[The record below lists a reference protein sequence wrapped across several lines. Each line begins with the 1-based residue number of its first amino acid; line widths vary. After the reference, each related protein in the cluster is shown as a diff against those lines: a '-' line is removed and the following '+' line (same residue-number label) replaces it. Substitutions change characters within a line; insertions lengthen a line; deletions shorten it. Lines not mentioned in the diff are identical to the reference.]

1 MYRGGQPLPA
11 FLPPPGGLPDPML
24 LNTLPLPPP
33 PPGAPGIPQ
42 PQPYIPEPVPAA
54 APGGPPINAYIEP
67 PPKIPEMTDSTI
79 MPPRPNFTVS
89 DVNGG
94 SSTTKIGGHIPLA
107 KCRVLYIGTAIPTET
122 SEGIKAV
129 QEPLRK
135 RYVTDGSTATSVP
148 GVDAW
153 LTAFSSGLLLQY
165 IGDDANPD
173 EEYVTWLPIHTLHVS
188 AAVKCVPQVLPNG
201 QRYSEFVALDS
212 PAAQRSN
219 HPPIFA
225 VIMRRT
231 KGVKVLECHA
241 FICKSNQAAMS
252 LVQSTTHA
260 YEHKEGWMEDE
271 QPKYMQTLEGTLDTQ
286 NADAQP
292 TVPLFQP
299 STDQAR
305 DRPNT
310 KSNGYFLSLD
320 NNSKLIKSY
329 NVQHPNKLYSSK
341 RPTMPPVIPAEPQP
355 AGALVPAPS
364 QYLADF
370 GDFRGYPVFE
380 FPGFVS
386 PEKYKAT
393 MRQIRRQR
401 GRLDMP
407 ENDPR
412 EGPPNNLYPEPPP
425 PRPVEQPTYLAPVTV
440 RYDYQDDMGNYY
452 YVGGDDGHS
461 YRDYLPDATDPD
473 DLAYLAEPSHP
484 SRPDYAK
491 FIERP
496 PRSDLQRRED
506 PYYDRGTEHRRPIN
520 YIEDF
525 ANVAGYYP

>member
-1 MYRGGQPLPA
+1 MYRGGQTQPPTY
-11 FLPPPGGLPDPML
+11 FPPPGGLPDPML
-24 LNTLPLPPP
+24 LNTLTYP
-33 PPGAPGIPQ
+33 PPGAPGMPQ
-42 PQPYIPEPVPAA
+42 PHPYNLEPMPTA
-54 APGGPPINAYIEP
+54 APGGPPIDAYLVEP
-67 PPKIPEMTDSTI
+67 PPKIPEPTDTTLLL
-79 MPPRPNFTVS
+79 PRANFTVS
-89 DVNGG
+89 DINGG
-94 SSTTKIGGHIPLA
+94 SSGGRLSGHIPLA

-165 IGDDANPD
+165 IGDKNNPND
-173 EEYVTWLPIHTLHVS
+173 EYVTWLPIHTLHVS
-188 AAVKCVPQVLPNG
+188 AAVKCVPQLLPNG
-201 QRYSEFVALDS
+201 ERYSEFVALDS
-212 PAAQRSN
+212 PAALRSN

-286 NADAQP
+286 NVDAQP

-299 STDQAR
+299 STDQGR

-329 NVQHPNKLYSSK
+329 NVQNPNKLNSSR
-341 RPTMPPVIPAEPQP
+341 RPMVPPVVPAEPRP

-370 GDFRGYPVFE
+370 QDFGGYPVFE

-393 MRQIRRQR
+393 MRQIRKER
-401 GRLDMP
+401 GRLPIPDN
-407 ENDPR
+407 E
-412 EGPPNNLYPEPPP
+412 PPLPPPVSLYPEPVPQ
-425 PRPVEQPTYLAPVTV
+425 RSVEEPTYLAPV
-440 RYDYQDDMGNYY
+440 RYDYQDDLGNYY
-452 YVGGDDGHS
+452 YVGGDDPHS
-461 YRDYLPDATDPD
+461 YRDYLPEPQNPD
-473 DLAYLAEPSHP
+473 DLAYLAVPLDTG
-484 SRPDYAK
+484 RPDYAK

-496 PRSDLQRRED
+496 APSGVRRRD
-506 PYYDRGTEHRRPIN
+506 QSHYDRGNEHRQGGN
-520 YIEDF
+520 YFDDF
-525 ANVAGYYP
+525 ANAAGYYP